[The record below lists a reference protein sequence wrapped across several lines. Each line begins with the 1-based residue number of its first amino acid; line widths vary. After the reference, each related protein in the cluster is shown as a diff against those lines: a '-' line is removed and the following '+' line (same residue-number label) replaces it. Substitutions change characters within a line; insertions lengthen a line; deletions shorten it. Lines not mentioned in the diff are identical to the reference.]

1 MFTLSTNRIWALLL
15 AATAVTYWLGESGLA
30 ERAGMAPVLAMFA
43 LAFIKGFLVILD
55 FMGLRHAPRLWQL
68 LLVGWLVFV
77 TSMIVLAYWI
87 GLLAPAAIGS

>member
-1 MFTLSTNRIWALLL
+1 MLTLSTNRIWAFLL

-30 ERAGMAPVLAMFA
+30 GHAGMAPILAMFA

-55 FMGLRHAPRLWQL
+55 FMDLRHAPPLWRR

-77 TSMIVLAYWI
+77 VSMIVLAYWI
-87 GLLAPAAIGS
+87 GLPGPGSVGA